1 VENGVNDQLRL
12 CCEKLER
19 LAKTI
24 EHYTRSCMKQRGT
37 RTSRD
42 QMNKKKWILKK
53 EDAEPLQRDLLILI
67 QGLGAY
73 TSTLGM

>member
-1 VENGVNDQLRL
+1 VENGVNHQLLL
-12 CCEKLER
+12 CREKLER

-24 EHYTRSCMKQRGT
+24 EPYTRSRMKQRGT

-42 QMNKKKWILKK
+42 QMNKIKRILKK
-53 EDAEPLQRDLLILI
+53 EDAEPLQRDLLIPI
-67 QGLGAY
+67 QGLEAY